1 MILGMREVVQA
12 VGIEWKSIF
21 DLVLTREF
29 RYVKPDKRL
38 LEWVASEW
46 NVDPHSLLMVGDSR
60 EDIEVGAYSGAM
72 TCHFD
77 ENNTQVGIHS
87 NTLNLSSR
95 ARRSRQVG
103 EGEKRRGGGRKVS

>member
-1 MILGMREVVQA
+1 MFTLSLLLALWLESWVDDMQA
-12 VGIEWKSIF
+12 VGMEWKSIF

-46 NVDPHSLLMVGDSR
+46 NVDPHSLLMVGDSK
-60 EDIEVGAYSGAM
+60 EDIEVGAYAGAL

-77 ENNTQVGIHS
+77 ESGTRVGMHS
-87 NTLNLSSR
+87 KALSDSPC
-95 ARRSRQVG
+95 AR
-103 EGEKRRGGGRKVS
+103 K

>member
-1 MILGMREVVQA
+1 MQA
-12 VGIEWKSIF
+12 VGVEWKSIF

-46 NVDPHSLLMVGDSR
+46 NVDPHSLLMVGDSK
-60 EDIEVGAYSGAM
+60 EDIEVGAYSGAA

-77 ENNTQVGIHS
+77 EKGNKVGVHS
-87 NTLNLSSR
+87 NTLSEASH
-95 ARRSRQVG
+95 A
-103 EGEKRRGGGRKVS
+103 KKP